1 MQGRRTFIRQ
11 MAAST
16 ALLTV
21 AGCTSTAGSVGDSSA
36 AGFRHGVASGDPLSD
51 RVILWTRITPARAG
65 RGGSALAA
73 GHRSGH
79 AAGDRAAAW

>member
-65 RGGSALAA
+65 EWKCAGSWPPI
-73 GHRSGH
+73 RPCS
-79 AAGDRAAAW
+79 R